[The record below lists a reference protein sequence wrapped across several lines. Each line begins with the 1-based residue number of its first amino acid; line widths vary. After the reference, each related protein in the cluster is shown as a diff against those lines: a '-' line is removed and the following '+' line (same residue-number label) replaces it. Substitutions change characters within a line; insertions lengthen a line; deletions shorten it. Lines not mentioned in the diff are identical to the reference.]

1 MNNNVCDIVDE
12 VSGTLTGLISI
23 FDMLSA
29 VGSPNFRDI
38 TVSEFSCFML
48 DILEDMHRKVNGIG
62 CSGDSR
68 RH

>member
-1 MNNNVCDIVDE
+1 MNDNLRDIVDE

-38 TVSEFSCFML
+38 TVSEFSCFVQQ
-48 DILEDMHRKVNGIG
+48 ILEDMLRKINSISFSGG
-62 CSGDSR
+62 CR
-68 RH
+68 R